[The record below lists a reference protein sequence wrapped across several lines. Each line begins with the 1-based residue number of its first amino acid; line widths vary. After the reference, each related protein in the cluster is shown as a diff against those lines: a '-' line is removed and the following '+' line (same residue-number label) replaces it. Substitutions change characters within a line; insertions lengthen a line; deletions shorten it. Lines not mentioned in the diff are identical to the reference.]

1 MNHDENAIFR
11 LENFDKIIGKT
22 LYQAIILILSNVRQS
37 RRLEKI
43 NFEWRTFCLEYPV
56 VVPAEL
62 QILLVLLANL
72 YV

>member
-1 MNHDENAIFR
+1 MMKMPFFTLKI
-11 LENFDKIIGKT
+11 FDKIIGKT
-22 LYQAIILILSNVRQS
+22 LYQARILILSNVRQS

-43 NFEWRTFCLEYPV
+43 NFDWRTFYLEYPV